1 MKTMFQQFADAR
13 LTREQMKE
21 VKGGSTYCNA
31 VCVNDDGV
39 KWYMSGTCS
48 GSVSQCTGSRVA
60 GTGAAYD
67 VTCVNI
73 DCYIKAPQQ

>member
-48 GSVSQCTGSRVA
+48 GSVSQCTG
-60 GTGAAYD
+60 Y
-67 VTCVNI
+67 
-73 DCYIKAPQQ
+73 